1 MQGNARTHGLWE
13 ATAQP
18 GPPTVRLCG
27 RSDAEVVIIG
37 AGYTGLST
45 ALHLGEAGIGASVI
59 EAVDIGFGG
68 SGRNVGFVNAG
79 VWVQPD
85 RVSEALGP
93 YYGERLLRTLGE
105 APNYVFD
112 IIEKYGIECEAERP
126 GTLHCAVGRA
136 GLRDITERAAQWQS
150 RGVPV
155 VLLDAAQAAAKVGS
169 GFFAGALLDPRAGTI
184 QPLSYARGLA
194 RAAVARG
201 ARIFTGEPVV
211 DARGT
216 NSGWTL
222 STPSGSI
229 TCKWVVVATDAYATD
244 VWPAIRLQQIHLP
257 YFNVATAPI
266 AERLRRSVLPDRHGI
281 WDTRTVL
288 SSARLDAQGRLVFGS
303 VGALEG
309 SALHAH
315 RAWARRAISRIF
327 PQLGDVDFESEWYG
341 RIGMT
346 DNSMPRFHK
355 LASHVIAVSGYNG
368 RGIAPGTVFGRLLA
382 GYVEGAITDED
393 LPLPAT
399 DPVQPSFRRL
409 REIAYEVGSQIVHT
423 LDAR

>member
-1 MQGNARTHGLWE
+1 MAD
-13 ATAQP
+13 
-18 GPPTVRLCG
+18 
-27 RSDAEVVIIG
+27 SEVVIIG

-45 ALHLGEAGIGASVI
+45 ALHLGEAGIGATVI

-85 RVSEALGP
+85 RVNEALGAFH
-93 YYGERLLRTLGE
+93 GERLLQTLGE

-112 IIEKYGIECEAERP
+112 LIEKYGIECEAERP

-136 GLRDITERAAQWQS
+136 GFRDITERAAQWQT

-155 VLLDAAQAAAKVGS
+155 VLLDAAQTEAKVGS
-169 GFFAGALLDPRAGTI
+169 AFFAGALLDPRAGTI

-201 ARIFTGEPVV
+201 ARIFTGEPVIG
-211 DARGT
+211 ARET
-216 NSGWTL
+216 SSGWTL

-229 TCKWVVVATDAYATD
+229 TCQWVVVATDAYATD
-244 VWPAIRLQQIHLP
+244 VWPTIRLQQIHLP
-257 YFNVATAPI
+257 YFNVATGPL

-281 WDTRTVL
+281 WDTRQVL

-315 RAWARRAISRIF
+315 RAWARRAIRRIF

-355 LASHVIAVSGYNG
+355 LATHVVAVSGYNG

-382 GYVEGAITDED
+382 RYVEGLITDAD

-399 DPVQPSFRRL
+399 NPVEPRFRRL
-409 REIAYEVGSQIVHT
+409 REIAYEVGSQIAHT